1 MNDSIQPW
9 HIMGGLTKYPLK
21 ISGFPSTV
29 IEAPHRLGGLTTTPT
44 KKWDVESKWY
54 SRSILGITSQTHH
67 NGRPLRV
74 TWCDVFMTSILKN
87 DWYQPS
93 SQGKHKKKGL
103 GSTTW
108 TENFAKFWVAKQ
120 FGTTSF
126 AEKKGCEVSFLQHG
140 PLTFRCF
147 VQHISTCRKES
158 SQVVTRKTKSRL
170 GCLFWRPSQHTP
182 DTHTHTLL
190 AELLVGILQ
199 HPNRWRHSDMHLQ
212 PVPTGLTY
220 QWL

>member
-29 IEAPHRLGGLTTTPT
+29 IKAPHRLGGLTTTPT

-74 TWCDVFMTSILKN
+74 TWCDVFMTSVLKN

-108 TENFAKFWVAKQ
+108 TENFCKILSCQTIWHHKFCRKKRMWGEFFATWTFNLSVFCPTYFNMSKGIITSGDKENKKP
-120 FGTTSF
+120 FGM
-126 AEKKGCEVSFLQHG
+126 SFLE
-140 PLTFRCF
+140 TFPT
-147 VQHISTCRKES
+147 HS
-158 SQVVTRKTKSRL
+158 
-170 GCLFWRPSQHTP
+170 W
-182 DTHTHTLL
+182 HTHTLL